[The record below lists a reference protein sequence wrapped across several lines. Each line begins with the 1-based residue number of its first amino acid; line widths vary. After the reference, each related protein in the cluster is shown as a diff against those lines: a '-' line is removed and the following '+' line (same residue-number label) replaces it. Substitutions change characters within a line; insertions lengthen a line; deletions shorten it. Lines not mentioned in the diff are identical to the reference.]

1 MTSEML
7 DLGLAWAERTP
18 RSRTYARRCPWCTLQ
33 RAGDP
38 AAKNKGVAMV
48 LHLEE
53 FPDRSD

>member
-7 DLGLAWAERTP
+7 DLEKAWAERTP

-38 AAKNKGVAMV
+38 AAKNNGAG
-48 LHLEE
+48 HLEG